1 MKRMRDES
9 GQALIMVALGLTC
22 ILGFVGF
29 ATDVGILLHAKRN
42 LQIAADAAALA
53 GANEIRIDSTQV
65 IAAAKAASAQN
76 GFTDGVNS
84 VTVTPSNGPADGP
97 HAGDPSYVEA
107 IVSQAQPTFF
117 MRLFNFTSMPV
128 SARAVAFNGAN
139 NGSGCLH
146 ALNGSDPDTINLQ
159 GHFTV
164 NAPGCQVLDNSKD
177 PCGLDFTGAGGSLT
191 AGSVSM
197 AGGAC
202 GHETDSNPLPLPGP
216 QVSDPLASTYTAIPQ
231 SSWPACTAA
240 PSGNTWGTSGGRTYN
255 PSGISGGGTTLFC
268 YSSGTNSI
276 NNAVTMNPGTYIFTG
291 SLGLQGHGSLNGTA
305 GVTIYLPGP
314 TGIVAAPGGNMN
326 MGGSGNSNLS
336 LTAPSTGPFANV
348 AIYEEPTD
356 TNPVNM
362 EGTPITGVGAGA
374 GLTGIIYLPN
384 AMLELGGNSTTQVL
398 TTDLIVNKLFA
409 FGNATVNI
417 SDLSATNTTVL
428 DTIALVE

>member
-9 GQALIMVALGLTC
+9 GQAAILVALGLTC

-29 ATDVGILLHAKRN
+29 ATDVGVLLHAKRN

-53 GANEIRIDSTQV
+53 GANQITIDSTQIV
-65 IAAAKAASAQN
+65 AAGKAASATN
-76 GFTDGVNS
+76 GYTDGSNN
-84 VTVTPSNGPADGP
+84 VTVAINNPPSSGP
-97 HAGDPSYVEA
+97 HATGANNTIYVEA
-107 IVSQAQPTFF
+107 IVTQIQPTFF
-117 MRLFNFTSMPV
+117 MRVLGFTSMPV

-146 ALNGSDPDTINLQ
+146 ALNSSDADTINLQ

-164 NAPGCQVLDNSKD
+164 DAPGCQVLDNSTN
-177 PCGLDFTGAGGSLT
+177 PCGLDFTGNAGNLT
-191 AGSVSM
+191 AGSVSV

-202 GHETDSNPLPLPGP
+202 GHESDSNPAPVVDAP
-216 QVSDPLASTYTAIPQ
+216 QVSDPLANTYTSIPQ

-276 NNAVTMNPGTYIFTG
+276 SNAVTMNPGTYIFTG
-291 SLGLQGHGSLNGTA
+291 SLGLSGHGSLSGPG
-305 GVTIYLPGP
+305 GVTIYL
-314 TGIVAAPGGNMN
+314 AAPGGNMN
-326 MGGSGNSNLS
+326 MGGSGNSNLN

-348 AIYEEPTD
+348 AIYEEPAD
-356 TNPVNM
+356 TLPVNM
-362 EGTPITGVGAGA
+362 EGTPITGIGANP

-398 TTDLIVNKLFA
+398 TTDLIVNKLFV

-417 SDLSATNTTVL
+417 SDDSITHNTPL
-428 DTIALVE
+428 HTIALVE

>member
-9 GQALIMVALGLTC
+9 GQAAIMAVLGLTC

-29 ATDVGILLHAKRN
+29 ATDVGVLLHAKRN

-53 GANEIRIDSTQV
+53 GANEITIDSTQIV
-65 IAAAKAASAQN
+65 AAGKAASATN
-76 GFTDGVNS
+76 GFTDGSNS
-84 VTVTPSNGPADGP
+84 VTVAINNPPSLGP
-97 HAGDPSYVEA
+97 HATGPNKAIYVEA
-107 IVSQAQPTFF
+107 IVTQTQPTFF
-117 MRLFNFTSMPV
+117 MRVLGFTSMPV

-146 ALNGSDPDTINLQ
+146 ALNGSAPDTINLQ

-164 NAPGCQVLDNSKD
+164 DAPGCQVLDNSTD
-177 PCGLDFTGAGGSLT
+177 PCGLDFTGNAGNLT
-191 AGSVSM
+191 AGSVSV

-202 GHETDSNPLPLPGP
+202 GHESDSNPAPTVDAP
-216 QVSDPLASTYTAIPQ
+216 QVSDPLANSYTPIPQ

-240 PSGNTWGTSGGRTYN
+240 PSGNTWGTSGGKTYN
-255 PSGISGGGTTLFC
+255 PSGSNPTTLFC
-268 YSSGTNSI
+268 YSSGTNSV
-276 NNAVTMNPGTYIFTG
+276 NNAVTMQAGTYIFTG
-291 SLGLQGHGSLNGTA
+291 SLGLQGHGSLDGTA
-305 GVTIYLPGP
+305 GVTIYL
-314 TGIVAAPGGNMN
+314 AAPNGNMN

-362 EGTPITGVGAGA
+362 EGTPITGIGAGA

-398 TTDLIVNKLFA
+398 TTDLIVNKLFV

-417 SDLSATNTTVL
+417 SDDSVTHNTPL
-428 DTIALVE
+428 HTIALVE